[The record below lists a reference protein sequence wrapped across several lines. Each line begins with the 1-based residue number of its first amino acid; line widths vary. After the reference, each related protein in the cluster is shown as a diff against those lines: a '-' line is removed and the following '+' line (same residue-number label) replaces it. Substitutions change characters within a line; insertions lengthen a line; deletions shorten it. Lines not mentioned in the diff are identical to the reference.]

1 MAGYREAAFQSQ
13 ALNKNGIKTPSTHW
27 TAKKPQQ
34 QQQQQKNMR
43 NEKWKIK
50 SKYAQSMWVY
60 EVNRY
65 EQKRIWA
72 YKWSLLNRNV
82 LLH

>member
-1 MAGYREAAFQSQ
+1 MAGYRETAFQSQ
-13 ALNKNGIKTPSTHW
+13 ALNKNGIKTPPAPW
-27 TAKKPQQ
+27 TAKKNK
-34 QQQQQKNMR
+34 QKKKNKANMR
-43 NEKWKIK
+43 NLCEFI
-50 SKYAQSMWVY
+50 S

-65 EQKRIWA
+65 EQKGIWA